1 MIPKELSLGQKIAL
15 VTGATALVA
24 LIGFTIWFMIRFPE
38 VTSAVRDIFL
48 IILAVGTLALD
59 MILIVLVWQIVKLLT
74 YLLEELGPVVESVQE
89 TTGTVRGTATFVS
102 DSVVNP
108 AIEVVSK
115 AAGVRRSIDVLLGS
129 VNDLRPRSNQRSGGQ
144 NDG

>member
-89 TTGTVRGTATFVS
+89 ATGTVRGTATFVS